1 LVISLRLKCTHV
13 KTRILR
19 RAPHTVW
26 AINELLSWYN
36 SISSLPRIDV
46 PSLEAE
52 ARPHPKNGEGK
63 FLYAGGRPAM
73 EGEKTVVRSPTSQG
87 TEACFSFRF
96 SIFVST
102 VDDI

>member
-1 LVISLRLKCTHV
+1 M
-13 KTRILR
+13 
-19 RAPHTVW
+19 
-26 AINELLSWYN
+26 
-36 SISSLPRIDV
+36 

-52 ARPHPKNGEGK
+52 ARPHPRNGEGK

-102 VDDI
+102 VDEILPSVDKLLYRAFLLPKNTN

>member
-1 LVISLRLKCTHV
+1 
-13 KTRILR
+13 
-19 RAPHTVW
+19 
-26 AINELLSWYN
+26 
-36 SISSLPRIDV
+36 V

-102 VDDI
+102 VDEILSCVEKLLYRAFLLPKNTN

>member
-1 LVISLRLKCTHV
+1 M
-13 KTRILR
+13 
-19 RAPHTVW
+19 
-26 AINELLSWYN
+26 
-36 SISSLPRIDV
+36 

-52 ARPHPKNGEGK
+52 ARPHPRNGEGK

-102 VDDI
+102 MDEIYTATKIYLYSFSGNSAASAPVSTFMCL

>member
-1 LVISLRLKCTHV
+1 
-13 KTRILR
+13 
-19 RAPHTVW
+19 
-26 AINELLSWYN
+26 
-36 SISSLPRIDV
+36 LPRIDV

-63 FLYAGGRPAM
+63 FLYAAGRPAM

-102 VDDI
+102 VDEILPSVDKLLYRAFLFPKNTN